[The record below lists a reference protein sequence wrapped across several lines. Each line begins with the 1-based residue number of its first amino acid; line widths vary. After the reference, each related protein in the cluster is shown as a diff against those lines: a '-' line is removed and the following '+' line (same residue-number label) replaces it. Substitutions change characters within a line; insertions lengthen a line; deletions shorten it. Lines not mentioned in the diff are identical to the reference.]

1 MNLDPKDIL
10 PWIGAALAAPVA
22 LVWRKA
28 NGAVQKEELKEI
40 LDSINKRHDEHLDD
54 DNRRFT
60 GIFSRLDEVAKATA
74 RIEGYMKGREDR

>member
-1 MNLDPKDIL
+1 MNFDPKDIL

-22 LVWRKA
+22 LVLRKA